1 MSKTRKLLLV
11 LTHFKGSMSCVG
23 HTSCLHGGALLL
35 LDLLL
40 KLLLLRRLHGCV
52 LQRGVVS
59 KRGNGRWRDGKKEML
74 TLFPQKNLKLRA
86 GVSIRDE
93 PQIVHCQ
100 CNSRDETRKVMEAL
114 VDCLYDAGLVST
126 GG

>member
-1 MSKTRKLLLV
+1 MLV

-40 KLLLLRRLHGCV
+40 ELLLLRCLHGDV

-59 KRGNGRWRDGKKEML
+59 KRGKGRWRDGKKKCYP
-74 TLFPQKNLKLRA
+74 FSPKK
-86 GVSIRDE
+86 I
-93 PQIVHCQ
+93 
-100 CNSRDETRKVMEAL
+100 
-114 VDCLYDAGLVST
+114 
-126 GG
+126 